1 MDNKRNNIHLIYS
14 ALKSEGYTDIGS
26 EDNFARKMQ
35 DEGNRKKVFSSLQ
48 SSGYSD
54 IGRDYNSFS
63 NLVYTA
69 PKPVASNTT
78 APIPQVAPKQQPQR
92 RTATAQQQTIKPT
105 INIPT
110 VPQMWEQSQK
120 QAKEALTPMFE
131 QEVSIDKKGNKVR
144 KPKLMPSFDP
154 DNGGIAA
161 PPVYRD
167 MMSGNEYSK
176 DDVKKDERLKRGIN
190 NSTYTVPLD
199 VKGANREQVKNLSE
213 NIDKPLDDAY
223 KRAQNEYDDAKH
235 TWWQDMLHT
244 LADASH
250 GAGPIQTDSPYET
263 LVKSDTDVM
272 ALHAAQ
278 RSLKNAQRTIAEADH
293 NAKSGSFGKW
303 LESSFAGGAA
313 RGLGQK
319 LFDLSTWDMG
329 TSDLEDNGELMIALD
344 KFDSGKPLSKSQQM
358 LLDAK
363 ATELATDAYFG
374 SYVGRGYKA
383 GGVTAESIPFMIEFC
398 LNPASATGSAAA
410 NKMARYAVKRFGKQV
425 LKNNAKKYVASK
437 VATRVAGDV
446 VGSVVMAATTGSI
459 HTIADA
465 EDRMNGQ
472 VQFGKKENG
481 ETEFSGHTKGVD
493 AGTALGQAFV
503 NQTIQNQSEM
513 VGNYFA
519 PALGVVGKGITKGLN
534 KIGAGKVTKFMDDVA
549 MSDVGRMVSD
559 FEKHSQWNGP
569 IGEYAEEVVG
579 NVENALLVGDQT
591 LDTKEGTGVFN
602 LEQNIDT
609 FLGVSLMG
617 GFLSGVKT
625 LGYRTPKYKARKT
638 MVNTSNNAAKIFGN
652 DETWGGIR
660 NTLSFGNEDDVKQ
673 TIIDVLT
680 NPDYNDEQK
689 LAALEYAKSVET
701 YKGMLRSEEKRR
713 TDADADPIQNDAETS
728 YDNGYSLETDQEMND
743 AKNML
748 DFKSQQFKHIFGIP
762 EDEEIGSKFGDG
774 VDALKQMDSDGMLDS
789 EEKKKAAVDYLNAKA
804 TYDGM
809 INHIQDDLDEKIS
822 ASDTTIDGNANL
834 DDGQIHPATMKLE
847 NRKVYVVGGN
857 LVMNEDGTMIDA
869 DKSDES
875 IIVRDA
881 DTGNIEFTDPRSVL
895 SIDEAI
901 DPAKEKE
908 IAQQQIREQYAQQA
922 ADKIDGVLPFNIGD
936 TYTLMDDT
944 GTQHTYKIL
953 MDNGD
958 GNVTVSIDGNEE
970 QPFVVQKSAVQDMQ
984 ENTSLSRLQ
993 QYEQDKAQQQIAE
1006 KQQQEEVSR
1015 PAYNLNDEIA
1025 IHDENGNIV
1034 RGSVTANENDDGQI
1048 EVYSESPINGK
1059 KVNVFTRE
1067 ELDAINANNEEIA
1080 QETPVSVQNP
1090 QEISQEEPILAQNE
1104 ENLPQSEK
1112 QPMPMVGE
1120 GENAEPDF
1128 YNVEPKRARDYIY
1141 EETGLS
1147 RDEANG
1153 FVKANEDASA
1163 KALDKAKKSQPK
1175 IGTSISKYN
1184 KEKSE
1189 WQKKVDEAQRVADYW
1204 KNVKDAQRS
1213 VYSQEESV
1221 RKQKQAEAT
1230 EKAIEEDKQFR
1241 AEQAKKAEEQALIG
1255 TNNVSPAIRDKWNN
1269 APKIDGAANEIVLP
1283 NGEKV
1288 AGHYI
1293 LAESGAASP
1302 SHNATAEFAKTEGFP
1317 IDDNDQSVNDRDYER
1332 DQDAQTITRE
1342 MAGNYDSRAMQTP
1355 VVVSND
1361 GVVLSGNGRTM
1372 AGELAARDN
1381 TDGAYIEHLKKYPQ
1395 KYGFTEEQV
1404 AGMKHPRVLFVPD
1417 DAMPYTSDT
1426 FSKFN
1431 QQEMKGQSKKEHA
1444 VKMGKIVDDATYNRI
1459 IISINRY
1466 DTLGEFYADTAASTE
1481 AIKDLLNAGAISSAQ
1496 MTEMFD
1502 GDTISSQAKELLE
1515 NVLIGKAFESNPD
1528 AIRQITKYKS
1538 MRQSIITALG
1548 EISNN
1553 QLLGEDYNL
1562 EDELSAAIDLVYQ
1575 ARNSGIKSGGPASFY
1590 ARQGN
1595 LFQLDDGA
1603 TVADYTNATVMM
1615 LADIINDNRV
1625 TLLKKYLALYNER
1638 AKISAIG
1645 QIDMFTGT
1653 IESKKDIIQSVNN
1666 FFKNATN
1673 SEQQEAID
1681 KAVEQRKTESVQQN
1695 GDSDSVDERPEETG
1709 KSETAEAIAEAE
1721 QSTETNP
1728 TDAQKEAGNYKKG
1741 HVQIGRFDITVENPK
1756 GSERSGKDANG
1767 TPWSITMQNTYGYIR
1782 GTEGVDGDH
1791 IDVFIADDFGAWNGR
1806 KIFVVDQYNEDD
1818 TFDEHKVML
1827 GFNDIDEAESAYYAN
1842 YSPDWKERHP
1852 ANMVTAVNAED
1863 FEKWIDSSKRK
1874 TKAFAD
1880 YANVKTDHISDAT
1893 KMVDKK
1899 DVGVSKT
1906 ETTTSS
1912 KKNAGFSIDK
1922 RFHKKNGTY
1931 IYAVNFTER
1940 VDKEAFKE
1948 LKSRVKDFGGYYS
1961 SFGKGGFI
1969 FDSEEDAKKFA
1980 DAVMDKSGESIE
1992 DSRPLSLQ
2000 DVQKATGEVESKQVK
2015 EEKEDLFQKA
2025 ERISKEHTTEE
2036 KPKNE
2041 GTLGLVSDERMAE
2054 LKERL
2059 RKKLGGQ
2066 LNVGI
2071 DPEILAI
2078 GMELAAGHIDRGVK
2092 KFADFAK
2099 VMVDDLG
2106 DVIRP
2111 YLKAFYNGARD
2122 LPEITDNGLSAEM
2135 TPYDDVRTFDVA
2147 NFDKE
2152 TPNVIAKAEEI
2163 TNEVVIDKQ
2172 TSTARNELTNNRNQN
2187 RRKENEQTT
2196 ADTEAITSETEIVA
2210 SKAESDIETSTE
2222 ENQLNKVVATIDK
2235 QVETVNKQLA
2245 LLGYYEADENSPF
2258 DESYGYMR
2266 SAEKKAV
2273 KDADTL
2279 AKRLVEELG
2288 IDPETI
2294 VDKKG
2299 KKRKNIAQANI
2310 APAGGDVSIRLPLT
2324 AERDLYINISL
2335 KPDYESG
2342 GVHSDNLNIDHIYFR
2357 IENPEASGYNQYVGR
2372 NVWIGKDSTYQ
2383 ELIKNINS
2391 EITSLVPDFNPTN
2404 ESVSQSAKKT
2414 SKTNM
2419 SKKKVVSSKQTTDDL
2434 FGGLFDNIND
2444 NNIDNGQKETN
2455 RASQTVVSKQPDNRL
2470 GNDEARTDGGIRS
2483 NGTEQPVGERNTG
2496 NGTGADGR
2504 RNEDGSRSDE
2514 ETGRHESVRNQ
2525 RDTKERTS
2533 GEVRL
2538 SDGTGVQHGRTNRQS
2553 DEQSK
2558 TDGGREG
2565 VSKGESSTVIGSGT
2579 VSKKKASNPQ
2589 PKFTNNYVYPEDAS
2603 EIDNYTK
2610 SQRLA
2615 ANVKALE
2622 VLRNLLRD
2630 GRQATDEE
2638 REILG
2643 RFRGWG
2649 GVELGRSYS
2658 TNMMRQE
2665 RNSDIQALADI
2676 IDEFDP
2682 QGKKGILEAINRA
2695 ALSSYYTPT
2704 PIAKG
2709 INRFLELAGYK
2720 GGNMLDPSMGNGIF
2734 EGTMPVGI
2742 QQRTAISGIELDW
2755 LTGQIAQHLYPD
2767 ANVRIN
2773 GFEAAN
2779 VAPNSFDVVES
2790 NIPFGNFGVND
2801 KDWKN
2806 DNTPVRKSAQA
2817 RIHNY
2822 FAVKMIEATK
2832 AGGLCTI
2839 MTSNAILD
2847 TKGNQIIRD
2856 YIADQCEILGVV
2868 RLPDNTF
2875 KGAGTGVVTDVI
2887 FLRKYKD
2894 EADRNGTHSNGN
2906 YVEKIES
2913 PFLHT
2918 AETELINKSEGKSYK
2933 VSHNGYFASNP
2944 QMIIGEQ
2951 EAGGQ
2956 YRKDQYGLTSN
2967 LTTDEIGEKL
2977 NSIIEKDIVGK
2988 RKGKLFN
2995 TSKDTRETYQAVRE
3009 SYTGDGNYVSN
3020 GNLVEQNGKY
3030 GILEAERGKYGDVT
3044 RTFTELPNLRSKADR
3059 INAMLPLRNAM
3070 KRLISEEI
3078 NGSENKT
3085 LDAIRKELKEAYDS
3099 YVKKFGKLGEKDNDY
3114 LELDID
3120 GFGIRA
3126 LEKWKGGKYLG
3137 LSDIFT
3143 KNTIKPALDIT
3154 QAKTPTDAIS
3164 VCLSEYGE
3172 IRSDFMENVLGESWQ
3187 EQCGDALFKVPFMP
3201 DTFETKDSYLSGDV
3215 KTKLN
3220 DAKKAAEQDDTYK
3233 DNVKALEEV
3242 QPKEIGFTDI
3252 NIRMGARWVP
3262 VDIYSD
3268 FLKEMFGIANWR
3280 AKSGVAYSPEAD
3292 VFTVNINSGELGG
3305 RSEEW
3310 KTERRSASEVFEAAL
3325 KDKTLTV
3332 WDTVKDGN
3340 SETKVVNKE
3349 QTELVNGKIQDLRMA
3364 FEDWL
3369 PRDNERV
3376 QKLTSIYNDMFNR
3389 TVLRKFDGS
3398 HLNVPGLMGME
3409 LRPHQKDAVW
3419 MLINNRGGIVDHIVG
3434 AGKTLVMQSA
3444 IMEMRRMGIAKKP
3457 MIVALKSTVAQIAK
3471 EFKEAYPAA
3480 RVLSPTEKDFQK
3492 TNRKKFLSN
3501 IALNDYD
3508 CVVLSHEQYCMLAHS
3523 EEVETQVINEQLA
3536 QLDNAIEFL
3545 YGQDDKSNLTKK
3557 QIKGLEKR
3565 KANLEAK
3572 LGKLLDRKVDREFTF
3587 ENLGVDYL
3595 FVDECQ
3601 AFKSLPYVT
3610 SYQNIAGL
3618 GDAKGSEKAVAL
3630 LNGIRYLQKLHQGDM
3645 GTVFLSG
3652 TTITNSLVEIYNLMQ
3667 YLRPREMARLGLNTF
3682 DAWASQFAVRSSELE
3697 YGVTNELKEKN
3708 RFRNFDNVPELAKMY
3723 AEIAD
3728 VRNDLNLKLPKP
3740 KPQMHIVTVPE
3751 SDSLSEINSAVVGM
3765 VKNKDG
3771 SYFGLTTNERSPFGL
3786 LASTISAKAAI
3797 STKLIDPD
3805 LDDSEGKV
3813 KYVCENVKKIY
3824 DKFAKQKG
3832 TQLIFCDTGVPVK
3845 GKPYD
3850 AYTDI
3855 INRLVNE
3862 YGIPR
3867 EEIVDIHVADTDV
3880 KRKALFEK
3888 VNEGKVRILIGG
3900 TKNMG
3905 TGVNVQKRITA
3916 MHHVDVPW
3924 TPADRE
3930 QREGRGVR
3938 QGNEIARDFNGNN
3951 VDIFFYATEGSLDMY
3966 KYQLQDTKGKM
3977 FAQFK
3982 SGTVGERNFDEGNA
3996 DESGG
4001 FDPAEIVALLSG
4013 NPVIF
4018 EKSKQDKL
4026 VEKLRRAKRAYES
4039 DWQRRKSKF
4048 DELTER
4054 KNKYD
4059 RLVQMNARDIEAL
4072 ERGGFAPDEN
4082 GTYPSNVT
4090 ISVVGNYGYESQK
4103 TFDKPKEA
4111 GAYIHKLLALGKKVE
4126 LSGFGMKA
4134 KIGVEEGE
4142 DGLFGKRTIDLD
4154 APSGIKYSSALS
4166 EDDTAAG
4173 LAFRNVLNKVLTN
4186 KNTYERNLEDTI
4198 RQLDGADPKENV
4210 FPKQAELDKA
4220 VEEKKRLDEEYKK
4233 LSDEKDDNKSIEP
4246 TETEDSNRYSL
4257 REEPEP
4263 KRKGVG
4269 YKAFFLKDG
4278 KLYPPM
4284 VANKGGE
4291 ATPYGIW
4298 LNADAANVSRTTDSG
4313 RNKVKAGGKG
4323 TQGGS
4328 GELAYRPGWHLGTI
4342 PFALQFNRGE
4352 KVDNPFGMLNKDG
4365 EVIQVGKYF
4374 PKDFVWA
4381 EVEYADDVNYQKDAE
4396 KYGRNDN
4403 GTFVHSLAGLPYL
4416 PKDGS
4421 YKYRTNPNPA
4431 TDPWVI
4437 TGAMRI
4443 KRLLKPS
4450 EVDKLVSESGRKP
4463 QIRED
4468 GAVSDSDIEKLNKQ
4482 LEPETIAETATQ
4494 TAKSLGTKIRI
4505 VNDVN
4510 TITDEDPKKQERMRR
4525 AKGWY
4530 DTKTGEVVIV
4540 VSNNRNVGE
4549 VQETVLHEVVAH
4561 KGLRELF
4568 GKHFDTFLYNVYAN
4582 ATKGLRDK
4590 INNLAAQ
4597 KGWDIP
4603 LATEEYMAKL
4613 AENTEFADAEKTGWW
4628 SKIKN
4633 FFIDMLVQAG
4643 VTLKKKISDNEL
4655 RYILWKSYKHLSE
4668 PNQYVSIN
4676 VAEDTVMQKNL
4687 GVGRFKE
4694 DKLFSDGDPIEKDRV
4709 SVRDSYERELASSL
4723 YQFQEAM
4730 QDSMLGLKTL
4740 MDKIEKAT
4748 GHKIADYENAYMT
4761 ENAMSSKSKAEADVY
4776 KNMLMKPLIETL
4788 SDLKKKGATQQEI
4801 TDYMMAK
4808 HGLERNVVMAGRN
4821 AKTAFDEYQKTTPNG
4836 NKTLQDFIDSYRE
4849 NDYAGLTALTG
4860 EKEVVDAELA
4870 AQQMVDSFETNF
4882 PTDELWVKTN
4892 ACTKA
4897 TLSKLYESG
4906 ILDKDTYEGVRDMYE
4921 NYIPLRGWDEKTSDE
4936 VYGYLTDKSGPMNGS
4951 IMKKAE
4957 GRKSKADDPIATIAA
4972 MAESG
4977 ISQGN
4982 RNLMKQRFLNLV
4994 LNNPSDAV
5002 SVNSLWLKH
5011 NEITDEWNPVFPDN
5025 IEDND
5030 TAAEVE
5036 QKVKDFE
5043 EKMEQLS
5050 ESAPDMYKH
5059 GKDTVGIPYI
5069 VKDQNRREHQVLV
5082 KRNGRTYVLTING
5095 NPRAAQALNGL
5106 SNPDVEMKGAIGN
5119 ILKAGEYINRQMS
5132 AFYTT
5137 RNPNFIA
5144 SNFIRD
5150 ALYANSMVW
5159 VKEKPNY
5166 ALRYHRN
5173 FGKVNPKRL
5182 KSLLSKHE
5190 NGTLDMSKPIERLFH
5205 QFMMN
5210 GGETGYTVQRDIDKH
5225 KQAIKKELSVMGDNI
5240 PVRKAINILGEKFDD
5255 LNRAVENC
5263 ARFAAFV
5270 TSRQMGR
5277 SIDRSIYDAKEISVN
5292 FNKKGSGAKFLG
5304 TNGQTKLGNIG
5315 AFVSG
5320 GGRIGYVFWN
5330 AAIQGTFNA
5339 GKAIKNH
5346 PAKGIGMLAATF
5358 LLGAL
5363 VPALA
5368 GDGDGDDDKNY
5379 YNLPDFVRRSNICFR
5394 IGDKW
5399 ITIPLSVEM
5408 RAMYGMGE
5416 LATSVMSGN
5425 EKLSA
5430 GEISRKI
5437 AEQIS
5442 QTLPLDF
5449 MEGDGGLSAMIP
5461 SSVKPLWEAHTNKD
5475 WTGLP
5480 LYKDTQFNKNMPEWT
5495 KAYNRTNK
5503 LMVKLSEESNRVS
5516 GGDKYTKGWADW
5528 NPAIIEHLLEGAFG
5542 GVTTTIN
5549 QMVKTGET
5557 ISGERDF
5564 DWRNIPIASRVVKN
5578 ADERTQ
5584 MRNVNEKYF
5593 KYVDEYNR
5601 TKQRIN
5607 GYEEEAD
5614 NGSLEYAEK
5623 IDFLNNSPE
5632 FRRYEIMEDYISDI
5646 RSLNEDIK
5654 DAESDE
5660 ERKTY
5665 QDEQNELKKEMLEAI
5680 MESGG
5685 NK

>member
-1 MDNKRNNIHLIYS
+1 MDNKRNNIHLIYN

-26 EDNFARKMQ
+26 EDDFARKMQ

-54 IGRDYNSFS
+54 VGRDYNSFS

-69 PKPVASNTT
+69 PKPVASNPT
-78 APIPQVAPKQQPQR
+78 APIPQFTPKQQPQR

-131 QEVSIDKKGNKVR
+131 QEVSIDKKGNKVS
-144 KPKLMPSFDP
+144 KPKLEPTFDP
-154 DNGGIAA
+154 KNGGIAA

-167 MMSGNEYSK
+167 LMTGETYSQEEAKTDERVARGIKQASTTMPYDVKSANRKQVGDTSSQIDKELDASLSRDAKTQDENNYERLTTGNWFQRLGAALSMGNSGNALDAGGDKTMPANQMATGYHSNETFN
-176 DDVKKDERLKRGIN
+176 LK
-190 NSTYTVPLD
+190 
-199 VKGANREQVKNLSE
+199 
-213 NIDKPLDDAY
+213 
-223 KRAQNEYDDAKH
+223 
-235 TWWQDMLHT
+235 
-244 LADASH
+244 
-250 GAGPIQTDSPYET
+250 
-263 LVKSDTDVM
+263 
-272 ALHAAQ
+272 AAQ

-303 LESSFAGGAA
+303 IESSFAGGAA
-313 RGLGQK
+313 RGMGQK

-329 TSDLEDNGELMIALD
+329 ASDLTDNGELMIALD

-398 LNPASATGSAAA
+398 INPASTTGSAAA
-410 NKMARYAVKRFGKQV
+410 NKMARYAVKRFAKKV
-425 LKNNAKKYVASK
+425 VKNNAKKYVASK

-446 VGSVVMAATTGSI
+446 VGSAVMAATTGSL

-472 VQFGKKENG
+472 VQFGEKENG

-559 FEKHSQWNGP
+559 FEKQSQWNGS

-579 NVENALLVGDQT
+579 NVENSILVGDQT

-625 LGYRTPKYKARKT
+625 LGYRTPKYKAKKT

-660 NTLSFGNEDDVKQ
+660 NTLAFGDEDDVKQ
-673 TIIDVLT
+673 TINDVLT

-689 LAALEYAKSVET
+689 RAALEYAKSVET
-701 YKGMLRSEEKRR
+701 YKGMQRSEEKRR
-713 TDADADPIQNDAETS
+713 TDADTDPIQNDAETS

-748 DFKSQQFKHIFGIP
+748 DFKSQQFKHIFGIS

-774 VDALKQMDSDGMLDS
+774 VDALKQLDSDGMLDS

-847 NRKVYVVGGN
+847 NRRVYVVGGN

-881 DTGNIEFTDPRSVL
+881 DTGNIEFTDPRSFL

-922 ADKIDGVLPFNIGD
+922 SDKIDGVLPFNIGD
-936 TYTLMDDT
+936 TYTLMDDS
-944 GTQHTYKIL
+944 GTQHTYNIL

-993 QYEQDKAQQQIAE
+993 QYEQDKAQQQISE
-1006 KQQQEEVSR
+1006 KQQQEEASR

-1025 IHDENGNIV
+1025 INDENGNIV

-1090 QEISQEEPILAQNE
+1090 QEILQEEPVLAQNE
-1104 ENLPQSEK
+1104 KNEVNLPQSEK

-1147 RDEANG
+1147 RDEANE
-1153 FVKANEDASA
+1153 FVKANEEASA

-1189 WQKKVDEAQRVADYW
+1189 WQKKVDEAQRVAGYW
-1204 KNVKDAQRS
+1204 KIVKDAQRS

-1221 RKQKQAEAT
+1221 RQQKQAEAT

-1241 AEQAKKAEEQALIG
+1241 AEQAKKADEQALIG

-1269 APKIDGAANEIVLP
+1269 APKIDGAANEIVVP

-1332 DQDAQTITRE
+1332 DQDAQTITRG

-1404 AGMKHPRVLFVPD
+1404 AGMQHPRVLFVPD

-1459 IISINRY
+1459 IRSINRY
-1466 DTLGEFYADTAASTE
+1466 NTLGEFYADTSVSTK
-1481 AIKDLLNAGAISSAQ
+1481 AIKDLHNAGAISSAQ

-1528 AIRQITKYKS
+1528 AIRQITEYKS

-1553 QLLGEDYNL
+1553 HLLGEDYNL
-1562 EDELSAAIDLVYQ
+1562 EDELAAAIDLVYH
-1575 ARNSGIKSGGPASFY
+1575 ARNSGIKSGEPASVY

-1603 TVADYTNATVMM
+1603 TVADYTNATVMI

-1625 TLLKKYLALYNER
+1625 TLLKQYLALYNER
-1638 AKISAIG
+1638 AKISAVG

-1653 IESKKDIIQSVNN
+1653 VESKKDIIQSVNN

-1681 KAVEQRKTESVQQN
+1681 KAVEQRKAEIVQQN

-1756 GSERSGKDANG
+1756 GSERSGKDASG

-1791 IDVFIADDFGAWNGR
+1791 IDVFIADDFDAWNGR

-1880 YANVKTDHISDAT
+1880 YANVKTDHIADAT

-1980 DAVMDKSGESIE
+1980 DAFMDKSGESIE
-1992 DSRPLSLQ
+1992 DSKPLSLQ

-2041 GTLGLVSDERMAE
+2041 GALGLVSDERMAE

-2071 DPEILAI
+2071 DPEILVI

-2152 TPNVIAKAEEI
+2152 TPNVLAKAEEI

-2258 DESYGYMR
+2258 NESYGYMR

-2335 KPDYESG
+2335 KPDYDSG
-2342 GVHSDNLNIDHIYFR
+2342 GVHSDNLNIDYIYFR
-2357 IENPEASGYNQYVGR
+2357 IENPEANGYNQYVGE
-2372 NVWIGKDSTYQ
+2372 NVWIGTDSTYQ
-2383 ELIKNINS
+2383 ELIKKINS

-2404 ESVSQSAKKT
+2404 KSVSQSAKNT
-2414 SKTNM
+2414 SKTDK

-2434 FGGLFDNIND
+2434 FGDLFDNIND
-2444 NNIDNGQKETN
+2444 NNIDNEQKDTN
-2455 RASQTVVSKQPDNRL
+2455 RASQTVVSKQSDSSL
-2470 GNDEARTDGGIRS
+2470 GIDEARTDGGIRS
-2483 NGTEQPVGERNTG
+2483 SGTEQPVGERNSGNRTG
-2496 NGTGADGR
+2496 GDGR
-2504 RNEDGSRSDE
+2504 GNEDGSRSDE

-2553 DEQSK
+2553 DEQSN
-2558 TDGGREG
+2558 TDRGREG
-2565 VSKGESSTVIGSGT
+2565 VSKGESSAVIGSGT

-2603 EIDNYTK
+2603 EIDNYTR

-2649 GVELGRSYS
+2649 GVELGHSYS
-2658 TNMMRQE
+2658 TSMMRLE

-2682 QGKKGILEAINRA
+2682 QGKKGILKSINRA

-2709 INRFLELAGYK
+2709 INRFLELAGYN

-2790 NIPFGNFGVND
+2790 NIPFGPFGVND

-2822 FAVKMIEATK
+2822 FAVKMIESTK

-2839 MTSNAILD
+2839 ITSNAILD

-2894 EADRNGTHSNGN
+2894 EADRNGTHSNGT

-2918 AETELINKSEGKSYK
+2918 AETELINRSEGKSYK

-2977 NSIIEKDIVGK
+2977 NSLIEKDIVGK

-2995 TSKDTRETYQAVRE
+2995 TSKDTRETYKAVRE

-3059 INAMLPLRNAM
+3059 INAMLPIRNAM
-3070 KRLISEEI
+3070 KHLISEEI

-3085 LDAIRKELKEAYDS
+3085 LDAIRKELKDAYNG

-3242 QPKEIGFTDI
+3242 QPKAIGFTDI

-3280 AKSGVAYSPEAD
+3280 DKSGVAYSPEAD

-3305 RSEEW
+3305 RAEEW

-3332 WDTVKDGN
+3332 LDTVKNGN

-3545 YGQDDKSNLTKK
+3545 YGQNNKSNLTKK

-3610 SYQNIAGL
+3610 SFQNIAGL

-3751 SDSLSEINSAVVGM
+3751 SDSLSEINSAVVDM
-3765 VKNKDG
+3765 VKNKNG

-4054 KNKYD
+4054 KNKYYT
-4059 RLVQMNARDIEAL
+4059 LVKMNARDIKAL
-4072 ERGGFAPDEN
+4072 ELGGFAPDEN

-4090 ISVVGNYGYESQK
+4090 VSVVRNNFHESQK

-4210 FPKQAELDKA
+4210 FPKQEELNKA

-4246 TETEDSNRYSL
+4246 TETEENNGDFSKDNNDIRYRTKVNFADGEKLPIHYDGESYSVDGVSSMFKDKDALLDAFRNKYENYVATLSDSGKNITVEPWSKYLKGTVGNVGIGEHVDRKTRHAQAAVESL
-4257 REEPEP
+4257 
-4263 KRKGVG
+4263 
-4269 YKAFFLKDG
+4269 
-4278 KLYPPM
+4278 
-4284 VANKGGE
+4284 ANK
-4291 ATPYGIW
+4291 
-4298 LNADAANVSRTTDSG
+4298 L
-4313 RNKVKAGGKG
+4313 
-4323 TQGGS
+4323 
-4328 GELAYRPGWHLGTI
+4328 HLDKI
-4342 PFALQFNRGE
+4342 
-4352 KVDNPFGMLNKDG
+4352 
-4365 EVIQVGKYF
+4365 EVITDTSNLTGK
-4374 PKDFVWA
+4374 K
-4381 EVEYADDVNYQKDAE
+4381 
-4396 KYGRNDN
+4396 
-4403 GTFVHSLAGLPYL
+4403 
-4416 PKDGS
+4416 
-4421 YKYRTNPNPA
+4421 
-4431 TDPWVI
+4431 
-4437 TGAMRI
+4437 
-4443 KRLLKPS
+4443 
-4450 EVDKLVSESGRKP
+4450 KLS
-4463 QIRED
+4463 
-4468 GAVSDSDIEKLNKQ
+4468 
-4482 LEPETIAETATQ
+4482 
-4494 TAKSLGTKIRI
+4494 
-4505 VNDVN
+4505 
-4510 TITDEDPKKQERMRR
+4510 
-4525 AKGWY
+4525 KGWY
-4530 DTKTGEVVIV
+4530 DTKTGKIVIV
-4540 VSNNRNVGE
+4540 LPNHTSVSDVIR
-4549 VQETVLHEVVAH
+4549 TLLHEGVAH
-4561 KGLRELF
+4561 HGLREMF
-4568 GKHFDTFLYNVYAN
+4568 GENFDTFLDNVYAN
-4582 ATKGLRDK
+4582 ADFQIRKK
-4590 INNLAAQ
+4590 IADMAA
-4597 KGWDIP
+4597 KNGWDFRT
-4603 LATEEYMAKL
+4603 ATEEYMASL
-4613 AENTEFADAEKTGWW
+4613 AEDTDFGHEGTWW
-4628 SKIKN
+4628 GKIKD
-4633 FFIDMLVQAG
+4633 FFIKMLAEAG
-4643 VTLKKKISDNEL
+4643 IKLRIQLSDNEL
-4655 RYILWKSYKHLSE
+4655 RYVLWRSYQNLVHSNERSLFNK
-4668 PNQYVSIN
+4668 
-4676 VAEDTVMQKNL
+4676 AEDIAMQYNL
-4687 GVGRFKE
+4687 KVGEYTAEVGKVSDVGE
-4694 DKLFSDGDPIEKDRV
+4694 DSNSNILFRDGDPIEKDRV

-4808 HGLERNVVMAGRN
+4808 HGLERNVAMAGRN
-4821 AKTAFDEYQKTTPNG
+4821 AKTAFGEYQKTTPNG

-4860 EKEVVDAELA
+4860 EKEVVDAELS
-4870 AQQMVDSFETNF
+4870 AQQMVDSFESNF
-4882 PTDELWVKTN
+4882 PTDELWKKTN

-4957 GRKSKADDPIATIAA
+4957 GRKSKADDPIATIAT

-5050 ESAPDMYKH
+5050 ESSPDMYKH

-5106 SNPDVEMKGAIGN
+5106 SNPDVEMKGTIGN

-5240 PVRKAINILGEKFDD
+5240 PVRKAINILGEQFDD

-5263 ARFAAFV
+5263 ARFAAFF

-5346 PAKGIGMLAATF
+5346 PAKGIVMLAATF

-5394 IGDKW
+5394 IDDKW

-5528 NPAIIEHLLEGAFG
+5528 NPAIIEHLLEGVFG

-5646 RSLNEDIK
+5646 KSLNEDIK
-5654 DAESDE
+5654 DSESDE

-5665 QDEQNELKKEMLEAI
+5665 QDDQNELKKEMLEAI

>member
-1 MDNKRNNIHLIYS
+1 MLVDDKIKTLYNT
-14 ALKSEGYTDIGS
+14 LKQGGANVGKDAE
-26 EDNFARKMQ
+26 E
-35 DEGNRKKVFSSLQ
+35 
-48 SSGYSD
+48 
-54 IGRDYNSFS
+54 FS
-63 NLVYTA
+63 NWFL
-69 PKPVASNTT
+69 
-78 APIPQVAPKQQPQR
+78 QPGDTGYQR
-92 RTATAQQQTIKPT
+92 RHEVWQTLSDGGAQVGQNYEQFRDWLNLGSSPSQVNKPSREERIKAIVGLNDMVGKSKDYVNSAKKRVNDILKTTQKPLNRGSVDIVLGDDGAPQIGHNTNVRVKQGFNAQTGKAENQYT
-105 INIPT
+105 T
-110 VPQMWEQSQK
+110 E
-120 QAKEALTPMFE
+120 
-131 QEVSIDKKGNKVR
+131 
-144 KPKLMPSFDP
+144 
-154 DNGGIAA
+154 
-161 PPVYRD
+161 
-167 MMSGNEYSK
+167 SGNTYDSSAVANVEQNTI
-176 DDVKKDERLKRGIN
+176 DDTERYKLDPVKAELEDAYAERDNLNALMAEIGKEEDKQN
-190 NSTYTVPLD
+190 NSGW
-199 VKGANREQVKNLSE
+199 KGILRGLASSSNATGGVFNNEDTLK
-213 NIDKPLDDAY
+213 
-223 KRAQNEYDDAKH
+223 KRDLNPEYQK
-235 TWWQDMLHT
+235 
-244 LADASH
+244 
-250 GAGPIQTDSPYET
+250 
-263 LVKSDTDVM
+263 
-272 ALHAAQ
+272 LHAAAIATDKRIKALEAVRDKTTKSLFKSTIASVTDPTKWDDGYSNAMEGIAKLDAINNNKNKTTEQQELSQ
-278 RSLKNAQRTIAEADH
+278 RVLKSLFKNQQAEAIKQENMNAWGRFGDIAGSSVPFMKDFFLAGGAESFGKMGAEGMTNLLAKTGISGIKKTLLKNTGIGVSELFGANMMANVMQGGTTFDNIADRQLGQVQKGDDGTFNFTGGEGFMTSLYKGQLAQTFENYTEMLGAHMGGALLKKGATKVLDKVGLNAVSSFFAKVGSTPFYKEANNLLKMGGINGYFGEVGEEEANIILNSVFVGDNKLSDLVDRRTQEDIWGGMLFSVGAMHALPAGAGIGFYYNAKHGVTKADKIASTIFTPEKWGELKEKIDGTSNDKLTDVILDITSDDEFSTEEKKAALSYIKKATVLRGYNTASVANELNRGEEIHDPITENASQEYQRGQNAPDEQKADIKRRYDAAMQNVQGFADVNAIDDLVDNNKLNEISGNAELDDNQKNGIIEYI
-293 NAKSGSFGKW
+293 NAKS
-303 LESSFAGGAA
+303 
-313 RGLGQK
+313 
-319 LFDLSTWDMG
+319 
-329 TSDLEDNGELMIALD
+329 
-344 KFDSGKPLSKSQQM
+344 
-358 LLDAK
+358 
-363 ATELATDAYFG
+363 
-374 SYVGRGYKA
+374 
-383 GGVTAESIPFMIEFC
+383 
-398 LNPASATGSAAA
+398 
-410 NKMARYAVKRFGKQV
+410 
-425 LKNNAKKYVASK
+425 
-437 VATRVAGDV
+437 
-446 VGSVVMAATTGSI
+446 
-459 HTIADA
+459 
-465 EDRMNGQ
+465 
-472 VQFGKKENG
+472 
-481 ETEFSGHTKGVD
+481 
-493 AGTALGQAFV
+493 AF
-503 NQTIQNQSEM
+503 
-513 VGNYFA
+513 
-519 PALGVVGKGITKGLN
+519 
-534 KIGAGKVTKFMDDVA
+534 
-549 MSDVGRMVSD
+549 
-559 FEKHSQWNGP
+559 
-569 IGEYAEEVVG
+569 
-579 NVENALLVGDQT
+579 
-591 LDTKEGTGVFN
+591 
-602 LEQNIDT
+602 
-609 FLGVSLMG
+609 
-617 GFLSGVKT
+617 
-625 LGYRTPKYKARKT
+625 
-638 MVNTSNNAAKIFGN
+638 
-652 DETWGGIR
+652 
-660 NTLSFGNEDDVKQ
+660 
-673 TIIDVLT
+673 
-680 NPDYNDEQK
+680 
-689 LAALEYAKSVET
+689 
-701 YKGMLRSEEKRR
+701 
-713 TDADADPIQNDAETS
+713 
-728 YDNGYSLETDQEMND
+728 
-743 AKNML
+743 
-748 DFKSQQFKHIFGIP
+748 
-762 EDEEIGSKFGDG
+762 
-774 VDALKQMDSDGMLDS
+774 
-789 EEKKKAAVDYLNAKA
+789 
-804 TYDGM
+804 DGM
-809 INHIQDDLDEKIS
+809 INAAKDNIDDEVAVNNTLI
-822 ASDTTIDGNANL
+822 DTHTHADGNIRPVTLNAKDDTGL
-834 DDGQIHPATMKLE
+834 DKQAYLI
-847 NRKVYVVGGN
+847 GGN
-857 LVMNEDGTMIDA
+857 VAFNEDGTIDTENSNESVIIRHADTGELEMVSPKAIQSGGEVINAEEEKATSSEAIRQQKAQEQSNLIDDILPFNPNDTYTIIGEDGAQHQVQIIDA
-869 DKSDES
+869 DN
-875 IIVRDA
+875 
-881 DTGNIEFTDPRSVL
+881 TM
-895 SIDEAI
+895 
-901 DPAKEKE
+901 
-908 IAQQQIREQYAQQA
+908 AQ
-922 ADKIDGVLPFNIGD
+922 
-936 TYTLMDDT
+936 
-944 GTQHTYKIL
+944 
-953 MDNGD
+953 
-958 GNVTVSIDGNEE
+958 VSIDGASPTVVNKADIQSSYEMTKRVASAETTPSEKNTE
-970 QPFVVQKSAVQDMQ
+970 QPTDTRERDADNNLIYHKLPVEETIVDLYDGSLDDNEVNDFVRANIKEAEKNLKEITKRAPKITSNKAKYLADKQAWQQKLDEAKQIAEYWKAVEEEKQKITHTTQQELEAVQDELSGKNALEQLNGSAQSKEQFVEAFVRSAKFNPEDVMRESGMKAGDIRGMLAILRQDGMNIQEAAEELALKDEQ
-984 ENTSLSRLQ
+984 ENGGMYFGGDDTEARNAIIDGILSYGGNAKEKASTEEQRMIEDYIQELDVTFLDAYGLTFKEYLQYSEVELPELLRKYTTFDDILYINEHYEEIDNELTRL
-993 QYEQDKAQQQIAE
+993 ENE
-1006 KQQQEEVSR
+1006 NR
-1015 PAYNLNDEIA
+1015 RAYTTA
-1025 IHDENGNIV
+1025 ENG
-1034 RGSVTANENDDGQI
+1034 SDANST
-1048 EVYSESPINGK
+1048 EV
-1059 KVNVFTRE
+1059 
-1067 ELDAINANNEEIA
+1067 L
-1080 QETPVSVQNP
+1080 QET
-1090 QEISQEEPILAQNE
+1090 
-1104 ENLPQSEK
+1104 
-1112 QPMPMVGE
+1112 QPNDGE
-1120 GENAEPDF
+1120 GTGDSNEQGSE
-1128 YNVEPKRARDYIY
+1128 V
-1141 EETGLS
+1141 ETGLQGNNEHEPVSKETS
-1147 RDEANG
+1147 RSDVEPFTPN
-1153 FVKANEDASA
+1153 
-1163 KALDKAKKSQPK
+1163 AKKEGEG
-1175 IGTSISKYN
+1175 IFDFADRV
-1184 KEKSE
+1184 
-1189 WQKKVDEAQRVADYW
+1189 VDETKR
-1204 KNVKDAQRS
+1204 K
-1213 VYSQEESV
+1213 EE
-1221 RKQKQAEAT
+1221 E
-1230 EKAIEEDKQFR
+1230 
-1241 AEQAKKAEEQALIG
+1241 
-1255 TNNVSPAIRDKWNN
+1255 
-1269 APKIDGAANEIVLP
+1269 
-1283 NGEKV
+1283 EKV
-1288 AGHYI
+1288 
-1293 LAESGAASP
+1293 
-1302 SHNATAEFAKTEGFP
+1302 
-1317 IDDNDQSVNDRDYER
+1317 
-1332 DQDAQTITRE
+1332 
-1342 MAGNYDSRAMQTP
+1342 
-1355 VVVSND
+1355 
-1361 GVVLSGNGRTM
+1361 
-1372 AGELAARDN
+1372 
-1381 TDGAYIEHLKKYPQ
+1381 
-1395 KYGFTEEQV
+1395 
-1404 AGMKHPRVLFVPD
+1404 
-1417 DAMPYTSDT
+1417 
-1426 FSKFN
+1426 
-1431 QQEMKGQSKKEHA
+1431 
-1444 VKMGKIVDDATYNRI
+1444 
-1459 IISINRY
+1459 
-1466 DTLGEFYADTAASTE
+1466 
-1481 AIKDLLNAGAISSAQ
+1481 
-1496 MTEMFD
+1496 
-1502 GDTISSQAKELLE
+1502 
-1515 NVLIGKAFESNPD
+1515 
-1528 AIRQITKYKS
+1528 
-1538 MRQSIITALG
+1538 
-1548 EISNN
+1548 
-1553 QLLGEDYNL
+1553 
-1562 EDELSAAIDLVYQ
+1562 
-1575 ARNSGIKSGGPASFY
+1575 
-1590 ARQGN
+1590 
-1595 LFQLDDGA
+1595 
-1603 TVADYTNATVMM
+1603 
-1615 LADIINDNRV
+1615 
-1625 TLLKKYLALYNER
+1625 
-1638 AKISAIG
+1638 
-1645 QIDMFTGT
+1645 
-1653 IESKKDIIQSVNN
+1653 
-1666 FFKNATN
+1666 
-1673 SEQQEAID
+1673 
-1681 KAVEQRKTESVQQN
+1681 
-1695 GDSDSVDERPEETG
+1695 
-1709 KSETAEAIAEAE
+1709 
-1721 QSTETNP
+1721 ETNP
-1728 TDAQKEAGNYKKG
+1728 TEKQKEAGNYKKG
-1741 HVQIGRFDITVENPK
+1741 HINVDGFDVTIEQPK
-1756 GSERSGKDANG
+1756 GSVRRGTDANG
-1767 TPWSITMQNTYGYIR
+1767 EEWETTMHNTYGYIR

-1791 IDVFIADDFGAWNGR
+1791 IDIFLSDDPTEG
-1806 KIFVVDQYNEDD
+1806 KVFVVDQTNEDG
-1818 TFDEHKVML
+1818 TFDEHKVMY
-1827 GFNDIDEAESAYYAN
+1827 GFVNEEEARKAYLSN
-1842 YSPDWKERHP
+1842 YSDGWQGLGNITEVSK
-1852 ANMVTAVNAED
+1852 ED
-1863 FEKWIDSSKRK
+1863 FKKWINSSKRK
-1874 TKAFAD
+1874 TKPFAD
-1880 YANVKTDHISDAT
+1880 YANVKTDHIPDAT
-1893 KMVDKK
+1893 KMVDK
-1899 DVGVSKT
+1899 S
-1906 ETTTSS
+1906 E
-1912 KKNAGFSIDK
+1912 KNAGFSIDK

-1940 VDKEAFKE
+1940 VDKDAFKE

-1992 DSRPLSLQ
+1992 DAKPLSLH
-2000 DVQKATGEVESKQVK
+2000 DVQKATGEVESNQVK

-2025 ERISKEHTTEE
+2025 ERISKAHTTEE

-2041 GTLGLVSDERMAE
+2041 GALGLVSDERMAE

-2122 LPEITDNGLSAEM
+2122 LPEITDNGLSVEM
-2135 TPYDDVRTFDVA
+2135 TSYDDVRTFDVA

-2163 TNEVVIDKQ
+2163 TNEIVIDKQ
-2172 TSTARNELTNNRNQN
+2172 ASTARNELTNNRNQN

-2196 ADTEAITSETEIVA
+2196 ANTEAIASETEIVA

-2222 ENQLNKVVATIDK
+2222 ENQLNKIVATIDK

-2335 KPDYESG
+2335 EPDYESG
-2342 GVHSDNLNIDHIYFR
+2342 SVHSDNLNIDHIYFR
-2357 IENPEASGYNQYVGR
+2357 IENPEASGYNQYVGG

-2404 ESVSQSAKKT
+2404 KSVSQSAKKT
-2414 SKTNM
+2414 SKTDK
-2419 SKKKVVSSKQTTDDL
+2419 SKKKVVTSQQTTDDL

-2444 NNIDNGQKETN
+2444 NNIDNGQKEAN
-2455 RASQTVVSKQPDNRL
+2455 RASQTVVSKQSDSRL
-2470 GNDEARTDGGIRS
+2470 GIDEARTDGGIRS
-2483 NGTEQPVGERNTG
+2483 SGTEQPVGERNSGNRTG
-2496 NGTGADGR
+2496 GDGR
-2504 RNEDGSRSDE
+2504 GNEDGSRSDE

-2525 RDTKERTS
+2525 RDTKKRTS

-2538 SDGTGVQHGRTNRQS
+2538 SDGTEIQHGRTDRQS

-2565 VSKGESSTVIGSGT
+2565 VSKGESSTVTGSGT
-2579 VSKKKASNPQ
+2579 VSKKKASKPQ

-2709 INRFLELAGYK
+2709 INRFLELAGYN

-3030 GILEAERGKYGDVT
+3030 GILKAERGKYGDVT
-3044 RTFTELPNLRSKADR
+3044 RTFTELPNLRSKADM

-3078 NGSENKT
+3078 NGSGNET
-3085 LDAIRKELKEAYDS
+3085 LDAIRKELKEAYNG

-3252 NIRMGARWVP
+3252 SIRMGVRWVP

-3280 AKSGVAYSPEAD
+3280 DIKSGVAYSPEAD

-3667 YLRPREMARLGLNTF
+3667 YLRPREMGRLGLNTF

-3728 VRNDLNLKLPKP
+3728 VRNDLNLNLPKP

-3832 TQLIFCDTGVPVK
+3832 TQLIFCDTGVPDK

-3880 KRKALFEK
+3880 KRKALFAK

-4054 KNKYD
+4054 KTKYD

-4111 GAYIHKLLALGKKVE
+4111 GAYIHKLLAQGKKVE

-4210 FPKQAELDKA
+4210 FPKQEELNKA

-4246 TETEDSNRYSL
+4246 TETPLQYRSVKTFADGEKLPVHYDGESYSVDGVSSTFKDKDALLDAFRNKYENYVATLSNSGKDITVEPWSKYLKGTVGNVGIGEHVDRKTRHAQAAVKSL
-4257 REEPEP
+4257 
-4263 KRKGVG
+4263 
-4269 YKAFFLKDG
+4269 
-4278 KLYPPM
+4278 
-4284 VANKGGE
+4284 ANK
-4291 ATPYGIW
+4291 
-4298 LNADAANVSRTTDSG
+4298 L
-4313 RNKVKAGGKG
+4313 
-4323 TQGGS
+4323 
-4328 GELAYRPGWHLGTI
+4328 HLDKI
-4342 PFALQFNRGE
+4342 
-4352 KVDNPFGMLNKDG
+4352 
-4365 EVIQVGKYF
+4365 EVITDTYNLTGK
-4374 PKDFVWA
+4374 K
-4381 EVEYADDVNYQKDAE
+4381 
-4396 KYGRNDN
+4396 
-4403 GTFVHSLAGLPYL
+4403 
-4416 PKDGS
+4416 
-4421 YKYRTNPNPA
+4421 
-4431 TDPWVI
+4431 
-4437 TGAMRI
+4437 
-4443 KRLLKPS
+4443 
-4450 EVDKLVSESGRKP
+4450 
-4463 QIRED
+4463 
-4468 GAVSDSDIEKLNKQ
+4468 
-4482 LEPETIAETATQ
+4482 
-4494 TAKSLGTKIRI
+4494 KSS
-4505 VNDVN
+4505 
-4510 TITDEDPKKQERMRR
+4510 
-4525 AKGWY
+4525 KGWY
-4530 DTKTGEVVIV
+4530 DTKTGKIVIILPNHTS
-4540 VSNNRNVGE
+4540 VSDVIR
-4549 VQETVLHEVVAH
+4549 TLLHEGVAH
-4561 KGLRELF
+4561 HGLRNMF
-4568 GKHFDTFLYNVYAN
+4568 GEHFDTFLDNVYAN
-4582 ATKGLRDK
+4582 ADFQIRKK
-4590 INNLAAQ
+4590 ITDMAA
-4597 KGWDIP
+4597 KNGWDFRT
-4603 LATEEYMAKL
+4603 ATEEYMASL
-4613 AENTEFADAEKTGWW
+4613 AEDTNFENVGSWW
-4628 SKIKN
+4628 GKIKN
-4633 FFIDMLVQAG
+4633 FFIKMLAKAG
-4643 VTLKKKISDNEL
+4643 IKLRVPLSDNEL
-4655 RYILWKSYKHLSE
+4655 RYVLWRSYQNLTH
-4668 PNQYVSIN
+4668 PNERSLFN
-4676 VAEDTVMQKNL
+4676 KAEDIAMQYNLKVGEYAADDL
-4687 GVGRFKE
+4687 GVVGKASDVGE
-4694 DKLFSDGDPIEKDRV
+4694 DRNGNILYRDVDPIEKERV
-4709 SVRDSYERELASSL
+4709 EARKKYNQRMSQSFV
-4723 YQFQEAM
+4723 QVKEAM
-4730 QDSMLGLKTL
+4730 QDSMQSLLEAMEAIWHGSGKKGHIEDIPGFENPYLGENRLSSVNENEVRTMGHNLFAPL
-4740 MDKIEKAT
+4740 MEAVSKLAKDNDGYK
-4748 GHKIADYENAYMT
+4748 DLVAYM
-4761 ENAMSSKSKAEADVY
+4761 MC
-4776 KNMLMKPLIETL
+4776 
-4788 SDLKKKGATQQEI
+4788 
-4801 TDYMMAK
+4801 K
-4808 HGLERNVVMAGRN
+4808 HGLERNLLMA
-4821 AKTAFDEYQKTTPNG
+4821 
-4836 NKTLQDFIDSYRE
+4836 NKKGEQNFEAHKSKHPGTKMTLNDFIWKARKH
-4849 NDYAGLTALTG
+4849 DYSGITALMQEG
-4860 EKEVVDAELA
+4860 EVKVAEQKAMSVVAEY
-4870 AQQMVDSFETNF
+4870 ETTHDTKN
-4882 PTDELWVKTN
+4882 LWDKVNAVTN
-4892 ACTKA
+4892 AILRKNQ
-4897 TLSKLYESG
+4897 ESG
-4906 ILDKDTYEGVRDMYE
+4906 IISKEQYDNISKMYKY
-4921 NYIPLRGWDEKTSDE
+4921 YIPLRGFDETTSSEAYAYINNKESAFNAPVKT
-4936 VYGYLTDKSGPMNGS
+4936 
-4951 IMKKAE
+4951 AR
-4957 GRKSKADDPIATIAA
+4957 GRKSIADDPIAYLQN
-4972 MAESG
+4972 MAESV
-4977 ISQGN
+4977 ILQGN
-4982 RNLMKQRFLNLV
+4982 RNKLVKQPFLYFVQNH
-4994 LNNPSDAV
+4994 PSDLI
-5002 SVNSLWLKH
+5002 SISDLWLKYDDVS
-5011 NEITDEWNPVFPDN
+5011 EDWVPVYPET
-5025 IEDND
+5025 IGEND
-5030 TAAEVE
+5030 SKEEFESKMA
-5036 QKVKDFE
+5036 DFE
-5043 EKMEQLS
+5043 TKMKALADAEPEK
-5050 ESAPDMYKH
+5050 YKH
-5059 GKDTVGIPYI
+5059 GKEAVDIPYRVLGDTNLNQHRVV
-5069 VKDQNRREHQVLV
+5069 VKVD
-5082 KRNGRTYVLTING
+5082 GRDYILTVNG
-5095 NPRAAQALNGL
+5095 NPRLAQAINGL
-5106 SNPDVEMKGAIGN
+5106 TNPDNDISGSMGKIISLIGDV
-5119 ILKAGEYINRQMS
+5119 NRTLS
-5132 AFYTT
+5132 AVYTT
-5137 RNPNFIA
+5137 LQPDFIA
-5144 SNFIRD
+5144 SNFVRD
-5150 ALYANSMVW
+5150 TLFSNTMVW
-5159 VKEKPNY
+5159 VKESPKY
-5166 ALRYHRN
+5166 AVSYNRTFASL
-5173 FGKVNPKRL
+5173 NPAGMKILFAKYR
-5182 KSLLSKHE
+5182 KNE
-5190 NGTLDMSKPIERLFH
+5190 LDLTNWKEKYFKE
-5205 QFMMN
+5205 FMEN
-5210 GGETGYTVQRDIDKH
+5210 GGETGYARLADVDQH
-5225 KQAIKKELSVMGDNI
+5225 KEKVKKTIQALNKAI
-5240 PVRKAINILGEKFDD
+5240 PMHEVRKAMTEWIGEIG
-5255 LNRAVENC
+5255 RGIESQ
-5263 ARFAAFV
+5263 ARFAAFI
-5270 TSRQMGR
+5270 TSRNMRRTIER
-5277 SIDRSIYDAKEISVN
+5277 SIWDSKEISVN
-5292 FNKKGSGAKFLG
+5292 FNKKGAGDKFLG
-5304 TNGQTKLGNIG
+5304 ENGQTFIGNS
-5315 AFVSG
+5315 AALVSG
-5320 GGRIGYVFWN
+5320 LGRAGYIFWN
-5330 AAIQGTFNA
+5330 AAIQGTFGNA
-5339 GKAIKNH
+5339 VKYGIRNPHKAIGTT
-5346 PAKGIGMLAATF
+5346 AVMFALGMF
-5358 LLGAL
+5358 VSSLGSAF
-5363 VPALA
+5363 
-5368 GDGDGDDDKNY
+5368 GGGGDGDDNDY
-5379 YNLPDFVRRSNICFR
+5379 YNFTPLIRRYNLLMPILGSKSWIKLPLPI
-5394 IGDKW
+5394 
-5399 ITIPLSVEM
+5399 EY
-5408 RAMYGMGE
+5408 RAIYGMGE
-5416 LATSVMSGN
+5416 LLGSTIFHGDELKVN
-5425 EKLSA
+5425 DLLS
-5430 GEISRKI
+5430 
-5437 AEQIS
+5437 QIS
-5442 QTLPLDF
+5442 QILPIDVMQGQQEDEF
-5449 MEGDGGLSAMIP
+5449 NIAKPFIP
-5461 SSVKPLWEAHTNKD
+5461 SVGKTASEIITNTG
-5475 WTGLP
+5475 WNGLP
-5480 LYKDTQFNKNMPEWT
+5480 IYKNTPFNQNYPEWT
-5495 KAYNRTNK
+5495 KSYKNANK
-5503 LMVKLSEESNRVS
+5503 EILGVTKELNAIS
-5516 GGDKYTKGWADW
+5516 GGNEYKKGTIDL
-5528 NPAIIEHLLEGAFG
+5528 NPAKIEYMLRGYG
-5542 GVTTTIN
+5542 GGFWTLPDQLMKVGEVTLN
-5549 QMVKTGET
+5549 K
-5557 ISGERDF
+5557 RDF
-5564 DWRNIPIASRVVKN
+5564 DWRYFPLFNRVLANNDDQTTGRAINNTYFKLKEECEETKRLLN
-5578 ADERTQ
+5578 SYLKDTDLKKKDFSKEIDKLQNSTEYSHLEIYLEYRGMIDSYMSALKDITNE
-5584 MRNVNEKYF
+5584 NEKKLVEDDIYKAKKEF
-5593 KYVDEYNR
+5593 V
-5601 TKQRIN
+5601 QRIEDFDK
-5607 GYEEEAD
+5607 EE
-5614 NGSLEYAEK
+5614 
-5623 IDFLNNSPE
+5623 
-5632 FRRYEIMEDYISDI
+5632 
-5646 RSLNEDIK
+5646 
-5654 DAESDE
+5654 
-5660 ERKTY
+5660 
-5665 QDEQNELKKEMLEAI
+5665 KKQ
-5680 MESGG
+5680 
-5685 NK
+5685 K